1 MAAGFDL
8 LVEEDSLIKRVAE
21 KLFSDIA
28 GCARS
33 ERSTFRYINSAERAR
48 AVGKNNANYGIGGNA
63 TS

>member
-8 LVEEDSLIKRVAE
+8 LVEDSLIKRVGK

-28 GCARS
+28 GCARN
-33 ERSTFRYINSAERAR
+33 ERSKFYSINSEGRAR
-48 AVGKNNANYGIGGNA
+48 AGVKNNANYGIGGNA